1 MNPIFLANPVHTLED
16 LARGILTAAY
26 GPKDATDRP
35 VPTNLDALADLLRET
50 QVKRVVVASWRV
62 EGSSTSKMRAVFED
76 EGVTLVA

>member
-1 MNPIFLANPVHTLED
+1 MNPIFLANPVHTLGD

-26 GPKDATDRP
+26 GPKDAANRP

-76 EGVTLVA
+76 EGVELAA